1 MPQHRVSGE
10 ASPPLAVKDQL
21 LREILSLPRCRWL
34 LAQLIQAKLDSLDIR
49 FSHIPDDCWTSIELG
64 NQQLGVNVFYGR
76 LGKPT
81 ADIYKM
87 SGEAILASMLLAENI
102 PLLST
107 RLNLIHVVSNT

>member
-1 MPQHRVSGE
+1 MPKHRVLGE
-10 ASPPLAVKDQL
+10 VSPPLAVQNQL
-21 LREILSLPRCRWL
+21 ISEIFSQPHCQRL

-76 LGKPT
+76 FGNPT

-87 SGEAILASMLLAENI
+87 SGGVILASMPLAENI
-102 PLLST
+102 QLSRT
-107 RLNLIHVVSNT
+107 RSRLIHVVSNT